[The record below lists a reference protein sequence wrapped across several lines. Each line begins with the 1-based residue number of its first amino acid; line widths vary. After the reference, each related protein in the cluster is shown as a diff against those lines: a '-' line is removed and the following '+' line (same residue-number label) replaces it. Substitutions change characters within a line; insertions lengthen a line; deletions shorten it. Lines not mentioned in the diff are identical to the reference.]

1 MRSAKD
7 TMRRHL
13 QFALIWTV
21 LLAGSA
27 AAWSVMAPL
36 DGAIV
41 TQGTVIVESNVKKV
55 QHPTGG
61 VVGQIHVKEG
71 QRVSEGDIVM
81 RLDET
86 VTRANLGIVLNDL
99 TAQRMRLARLAA
111 ERDNTA
117 SFEVPVDIAQRAL
130 KEPEVRMMIDGERQ
144 LLRTRLTT
152 RNGQKAQLRERVG
165 QLQQEIKG
173 LEEQRKAAVFQ
184 LALSRDELRGLKG
197 LEAKGLVQKPRV
209 NGLER
214 EISRSDGGIGELA
227 AKTAQAQGRISETE
241 LQVLQLDKDS
251 ASDVA
256 KDLRETETRIGELQE
271 RRVSAED
278 QLKRVDIRAP
288 ITGVVHQ
295 LNTHTIGGVINQTEP
310 LMLIVPDA
318 DRLIVEV
325 RINPQDIDQIR
336 LGQEAR
342 VRFSAFNQSTTP
354 EVNGTLVRLAGDLV
368 REPQTGLAYYT
379 GAVAVTDGDMNRL
392 GGVKLIPGMPAEIYI
407 KTGERTL
414 ASYLLK
420 PLTDQIQRG
429 LRER

>member
-7 TMRRHL
+7 AMRRHL
-13 QFALIWTV
+13 QYALAWTV

-41 TQGTVIVESNVKKV
+41 TQGTVIVENNVKKV

-86 VTRANLGIVLNDL
+86 VTRANLGIVINDL
-99 TAQRMRLARLAA
+99 TAQRMRLARLIT
-111 ERDNTA
+111 ERDNA
-117 SFEVPVDIAQRAL
+117 AQIVVPADIALRAT
-130 KEPEVRMMIDGERQ
+130 KESDVRQIVVGEQQ
-144 LLRTRLTT
+144 LLQTRLTT

-173 LEEQRKAAVFQ
+173 LEEQRKSAIYQ
-184 LALSRDELRGLKG
+184 LALSKDELKTLKG
-197 LEAKGLVQKPRV
+197 LELKGLVQKPRI

-227 AKTAQAQGRISETE
+227 AKIAQAQGRISETE

-251 ASDVA
+251 ASEVA

-271 RRVSAED
+271 RRVAAED
-278 QLKRVDIRAP
+278 QLRRVDIRAP

-295 LNTHTIGGVINQTEP
+295 LMAHTVGGVINQTEP
-310 LMLIVPDA
+310 LMMIVPDA
-318 DRLIVEV
+318 DRLIVEI

-336 LGQEAR
+336 IDQDTR
-342 VRFSAFNQSTTP
+342 IRFSAFNQRTTP
-354 EVNGTLVRLAGDLV
+354 EVNGRLIRLAGDLS
-368 REPQTGLAYYT
+368 REAQSGLTYYV
-379 GAVAVTDGDMNRL
+379 GAVAVSDGEMQRL
-392 GGVKLIPGMPAEIYI
+392 AGLKLIPGMPAEVYI
-407 KTGERTL
+407 KTGDRTL

-420 PLTDQIQRG
+420 PLTDQMQRG